1 MDFFTSIPTHI
12 DYVGQAKAEKLY
24 RAIIT
29 LFSIVGFVWGYIV
42 QQFSQSVYILG
53 AGFILA
59 AILTVPPWPM
69 YRRNPLNWQNPRSN
83 EEKPAGKKG
92 KKWTFQPYYIPHTPW
107 PWVQFHQLCISLLSN
122 KIVNKFSWFYCDRY
136 RKIPLCIWFKK
147 KVVVAC
153 ISIVKVLLLPPIYA
167 IVPSK

>member
-29 LFSIVGFVWGYIV
+29 LFSIVGFIWGYIV

-53 AGFILA
+53 AGFLLA

-69 YRRNPLNWQNPRSN
+69 YRRNPLNWQNPKN
-83 EEKPAGKKG
+83 TEEKPSGKKG
-92 KKWTFQPYYIPHTPW
+92 KKQ
-107 PWVQFHQLCISLLSN
+107 
-122 KIVNKFSWFYCDRY
+122 
-136 RKIPLCIWFKK
+136 
-147 KVVVAC
+147 
-153 ISIVKVLLLPPIYA
+153 
-167 IVPSK
+167 

>member
-69 YRRNPLNWQNPRSN
+69 YRRNPLNWQNPRTHVSN
-83 EEKPAGKKG
+83 AGTLIRVTASHKQNIIMWKFKELRSSSTSEGFSCLSSTDAGHVFSDDTSVSRGKAAPATRDAAPHDNGTAQSNPALTTIG
-92 KKWTFQPYYIPHTPW
+92 TF
-107 PWVQFHQLCISLLSN
+107 
-122 KIVNKFSWFYCDRY
+122 
-136 RKIPLCIWFKK
+136 
-147 KVVVAC
+147 
-153 ISIVKVLLLPPIYA
+153 
-167 IVPSK
+167 

>member
-1 MDFFTSIPTHI
+1 MDFFKSIPTHI

-53 AGFILA
+53 AGFLLA

-69 YRRNPLNWQNPRSN
+69 YRRNPLNWQNPKST
-83 EEKPAGKKG
+83 EEKS
-92 KKWTFQPYYIPHTPW
+92 T
-107 PWVQFHQLCISLLSN
+107 SS
-122 KIVNKFSWFYCDRY
+122 
-136 RKIPLCIWFKK
+136 KK
-147 KVVVAC
+147 K
-153 ISIVKVLLLPPIYA
+153 K
-167 IVPSK
+167 

>member
-53 AGFILA
+53 AGFLLA

-69 YRRNPLNWQNPRSN
+69 YRRNPLNWQNPKSS
-83 EEKPAGKKG
+83 EEKPATKKG
-92 KKWTFQPYYIPHTPW
+92 KK
-107 PWVQFHQLCISLLSN
+107 
-122 KIVNKFSWFYCDRY
+122 
-136 RKIPLCIWFKK
+136 
-147 KVVVAC
+147 
-153 ISIVKVLLLPPIYA
+153 
-167 IVPSK
+167 

>member
-24 RAIIT
+24 RTIIT

-69 YRRNPLNWQNPRSN
+69 YRRNPLNWQNPRNN

-92 KKWTFQPYYIPHTPW
+92 KK
-107 PWVQFHQLCISLLSN
+107 
-122 KIVNKFSWFYCDRY
+122 
-136 RKIPLCIWFKK
+136 
-147 KVVVAC
+147 
-153 ISIVKVLLLPPIYA
+153 
-167 IVPSK
+167 

>member
-92 KKWTFQPYYIPHTPW
+92 RNEHSYLVYAAHTMTTSA
-107 PWVQFHQLCISLLSN
+107 ISSVMYFFTL
-122 KIVNKFSWFYCDRY
+122 K
-136 RKIPLCIWFKK
+136 
-147 KVVVAC
+147 
-153 ISIVKVLLLPPIYA
+153 
-167 IVPSK
+167 

>member
-1 MDFFTSIPTHI
+1 MTSRFIAFINIPAQTVPCSTRIAVVGTLLGFASNTMGTFRDRGNISLIGFPGSLVILSIIMDFFTSIPTHI

-92 KKWTFQPYYIPHTPW
+92 KK
-107 PWVQFHQLCISLLSN
+107 
-122 KIVNKFSWFYCDRY
+122 
-136 RKIPLCIWFKK
+136 
-147 KVVVAC
+147 
-153 ISIVKVLLLPPIYA
+153 
-167 IVPSK
+167 

>member
-1 MDFFTSIPTHI
+1 MKGGEPNVAILKNCYLFGKLIRFSGFVVILLTIMDFFTSIPTHI

-92 KKWTFQPYYIPHTPW
+92 KK
-107 PWVQFHQLCISLLSN
+107 
-122 KIVNKFSWFYCDRY
+122 
-136 RKIPLCIWFKK
+136 
-147 KVVVAC
+147 
-153 ISIVKVLLLPPIYA
+153 
-167 IVPSK
+167 